1 MSEIELRTFSSL
13 GEAARTFTDLFRGPT
28 FAGTFLSLD
37 QRFREELILAF
48 SIGNNCML

>member
-1 MSEIELRTFSSL
+1 MNDIEMRTFRSP
-13 GEAARTFTDLFRGPT
+13 GEVARTFADLLRGPT

-37 QRFREELILAF
+37 QRFREELILSF